1 MVVGCMKFSTFFPKK
16 CVVQVEYVAG
26 FLVGVE
32 AGKLLLPSALSIL
45 GGLAESIFNIKVG
58 HMWPLLLWAELFDEQ
73 TLAS

>member
-1 MVVGCMKFSTFFPKK
+1 MLTVPPQNVR
-16 CVVQVEYVAG
+16 VQVEYVAG

-58 HMWPLLLWAELFDEQ
+58 ALVA
-73 TLAS
+73 LAS

>member
-1 MVVGCMKFSTFFPKK
+1 M
-16 CVVQVEYVAG
+16 QVDYVAG

-45 GGLAESIFNIKVG
+45 GGLAESIFNVKVG
-58 HMWPLLLWAELFDEQ
+58 QLWHLLLRAKLFGEQ